1 MKIALCFSL
10 KLKLFDFTSLRQG
23 QFLAN
28 DGEKPKI
35 LKALSQQTQ
44 RPLFSIPQKMYTVR
58 LVRDTLNPKSK
69 SKGKNGTRFARIFS
83 KAKAHD
89 S

>member
-1 MKIALCFSL
+1 MTVELSKKI
-10 KLKLFDFTSLRQG
+10 
-23 QFLAN
+23 
-28 DGEKPKI
+28 KI
-35 LKALSQQTQ
+35 NVKKCTYYTFKKVVSQQTQ

-69 SKGKNGTRFARIFS
+69 SKGKNGTRFARVFS

-89 S
+89 SQH